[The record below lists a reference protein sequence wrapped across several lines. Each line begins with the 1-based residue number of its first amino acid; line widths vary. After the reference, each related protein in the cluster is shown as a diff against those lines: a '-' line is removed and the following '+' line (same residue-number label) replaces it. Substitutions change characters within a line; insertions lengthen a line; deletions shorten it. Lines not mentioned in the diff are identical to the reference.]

1 MKKNLKL
8 CDRSDYEKKARKGL
22 PSFFELEL
30 LFRCE
35 TSAFDYLCEKGI
47 FLTPKCDSCNRM
59 MSKRNG
65 RNSYRCHKCSK
76 ERSAFKGT
84 FFSNCRIPLSTALFL
99 VWAWCGQLTWLQV
112 YQFTGLSKDTCTK
125 WWVYLRELVTQL
137 VRQTDNRIGGEGK
150 VVQIDESKFGKR
162 KKTKSRRGHR
172 VEGAWVFGGVEKGA
186 GELYGNNKAFSVV
199 VEDRKAETL
208 LPLIIK

>member
-1 MKKNLKL
+1 MVKKNLKL
-8 CDRSDYEKKARKGL
+8 CDRSDYEKKQEKDCR
-22 PSFFELEL
+22 
-30 LFRCE
+30 LFRVGTLVSLQVKCFWLLIRE
-35 TSAFDYLCEKGI
+35 RD

-76 ERSAFKGT
+76 KRSAFKGT

-162 KKTKSRRGHR
+162 KKRRVVAVIGWKALGYSAVSKKERENYMETTKPSL
-172 VEGAWVFGGVEKGA
+172 W
-186 GELYGNNKAFSVV
+186 
-199 VEDRKAETL
+199 L
-208 LPLIIK
+208 LKTERQRLFCLLS